1 LPSLIAWT
9 ATLVALSFWP
19 APRLPRGLPAMV
31 VAFWTPRVTFLVL
44 AALTLLFGFLA
55 RDDRQRVWTVI
66 GGSVAV
72 AVIYLIQLR

>member
-1 LPSLIAWT
+1 
-9 ATLVALSFWP
+9 
-19 APRLPRGLPAMV
+19 MV